1 MAAEIREAPEG
12 PPMSGEIAS
21 LLAGL
26 NHPCEREILA
36 VRAIILG
43 VDGRIGEAVK
53 WNAPSYHTT
62 EHFATFHLRGK
73 AGVQVILHLGVKPR
87 PSSRVRKALTDPA
100 GLLVWRSADRAMV
113 TFRDLDDVDAKRA
126 RFADVIRQ
134 WIEHV

>member
-1 MAAEIREAPEG
+1 
-12 PPMSGEIAS
+12 MSGEIAS

-43 VDGRIGEAVK
+43 VDGRIGEAVE

-73 AGVQVILHLGVKPR
+73 AGVQVILHLGV
-87 PSSRVRKALTDPA
+87 SRIQLACAQGPDGARGTARVARRGA
-100 GLLVWRSADRAMV
+100 GDGDVSRSRRRQCQA
-113 TFRDLDDVDAKRA
+113 A